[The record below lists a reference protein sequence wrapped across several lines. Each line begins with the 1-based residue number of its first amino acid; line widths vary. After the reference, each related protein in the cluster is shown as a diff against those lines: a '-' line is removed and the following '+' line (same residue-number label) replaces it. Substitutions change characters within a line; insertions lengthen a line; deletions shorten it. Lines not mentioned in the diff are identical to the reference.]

1 MDIDA
6 FRQMVAKN
14 PKGFLGRYG
23 LGNKILQESG
33 SLKEAVEHLTVAT
46 QLDPTHA
53 ASQLALGRTLIRLG
67 RDAEAKP
74 ILTAGIE
81 AVLSGRSNG
90 GKDLV
95 PEMQDLL
102 RTLS

>member
-1 MDIDA
+1 MDIEA

-33 SLKEAVEHLTVAT
+33 SLEEAVEHLTVAT

-53 ASQLALGRTLIRLG
+53 ASHLALGHALIRLG
-67 RDAEAKP
+67 RNADARP
-74 ILTAGIE
+74 VLTAGIE

-95 PEMQDLL
+95 PEMQELL
-102 RTLS
+102 RSL